1 MDNRQMH
8 DDDLP
13 RPPTGSWP
21 LILDPLGIDEL
32 RDYIVHLKAEILR
45 VEQAIA
51 RREAHRGG
59 VEAIF
64 KGLGP
69 NGS

>member
-1 MDNRQMH
+1 MQ

-32 RDYIVHLKAEILR
+32 RDYIARLKAEIVR